1 MIDIRNLVKTYGKT
15 DAAVHALRGVDLQV
29 ASGEF
34 VAIIGPS
41 GSGKSTLLHLI
52 GGVDQPTSGSIVV
65 EDQELTQ
72 LSEKQLSLYRRRRI
86 GFVFQYYNL
95 VPVLTVEE
103 NIALPLMLDGLEP
116 DKIWFEELL
125 TRLNLQD
132 KRTSLPNQLSGGQ
145 QQRTAMAR
153 ALIHRPALVLADEPT
168 GNLDS
173 QNGREIMALLRDTVR
188 RVGQTLLLITHDAN
202 IAAQADRIM
211 VIEDGR
217 IRPMQLASNL
227 VRT

>member
-1 MIDIRNLVKTYGKT
+1 MAVIETQDLTKVYGKR
-15 DAAVHALRGVDLQV
+15 DAAVHALRGVDFKV
-29 ASGEF
+29 ESGEF
-34 VAIIGPS
+34 VAVIGPS
-41 GSGKSTLLHLI
+41 GSGKSTLLHLL
-52 GGVDQPTSGSIVV
+52 GGVDRPTGGSIKV
-65 EDQELTQ
+65 ENQELSK

-103 NIALPLMLDGLEP
+103 NIALPLMLDGLKP
-116 DKIWFEELL
+116 DQAWLDELL
-125 TRLNLQD
+125 TRLNLTE
-132 KRTSLPNQLSGGQ
+132 KRNSLPNQLSGGQ

-173 QNGREIMALLRDTVR
+173 HNGREIMALLKDTVR
-188 RVGQTLLLITHDAN
+188 RVGQTLVLITHDAN

-211 VIEDGR
+211 IIEDGL
-217 IRPMQLASNL
+217 IRPMQPVQQA
-227 VRT
+227 

>member
-1 MIDIRNLVKTYGKT
+1 MSIIKTQGLVKTYGKK
-15 DAAVHALRGVDLQV
+15 DAVVHALRGVDLEV
-29 ASGEF
+29 EAGEF
-34 VAIIGPS
+34 LAVIGPS
-41 GSGKSTLLHLI
+41 GSGKSTLLHLL
-52 GGVDQPTSGSIVV
+52 GGVDRATEGSILV
-65 EDQELTQ
+65 EDKEL
-72 LSEKQLSLYRRRRI
+72 SSFNEKQLSLYRRRRI

-103 NIALPLMLDGLEP
+103 NIALPLMLDGLKP
-116 DKIWFEELL
+116 DQEWLEELL

-132 KRTSLPNQLSGGQ
+132 KRHSLPNQLSGGQ

-188 RVGQTLLLITHDAN
+188 RVGQTLILITHDHN

-211 VIEDGR
+211 VIEDGL
-217 IRPMQLASNL
+217 IRPMSVAPRS
-227 VRT
+227 

>member
-1 MIDIRNLVKTYGKT
+1 MSIIKAQGLVKIYGKK
-15 DAAVHALRGVDLQV
+15 DAAVHALRGVDLEVQ
-29 ASGEF
+29 AGEF
-34 VAIIGPS
+34 LAIIGPS
-41 GSGKSTLLHLI
+41 GSGKSTLLHLL
-52 GGVDQPTSGSIVV
+52 GGVDKATKGSILV
-65 EDQELTQ
+65 ENKEL
-72 LSEKQLSLYRRRRI
+72 SSMNEKQLSLYRRRRI

-103 NIALPLMLDGLEP
+103 NIALPLMLDGLKP
-116 DKIWFEELL
+116 DSEWLEELL
-125 TRLNLQD
+125 SRLNLQD
-132 KRTSLPNQLSGGQ
+132 KRHSLPNQLSGGQ

-188 RVGQTLLLITHDAN
+188 RVGQTLVLITHDHN

-211 VIEDGR
+211 VIEDGL
-217 IRPMQLASNL
+217 IRPMPVASR
-227 VRT
+227 V

>member
-1 MIDIRNLVKTYGKT
+1 MSIIKTKGLVKTYGKK
-15 DAAVHALRGVDLQV
+15 DAAVHALRGVDLEVQ
-29 ASGEF
+29 SGEF
-34 VAIIGPS
+34 LAVIGPS
-41 GSGKSTLLHLI
+41 GSGKSTLLHLL
-52 GGVDQPTSGSIVV
+52 GGVDRATEGSILV
-65 EDQELTQ
+65 EDKEL
-72 LSEKQLSLYRRRRI
+72 SGFNEKQLSLYRRRRI

-103 NIALPLMLDGLEP
+103 NISLPLMLDGLKP
-116 DKIWFEELL
+116 DQEWLEELL

-132 KRTSLPNQLSGGQ
+132 KRHSLPNQLSGGQ

-188 RVGQTLLLITHDAN
+188 RVGQTLILITHDHN

-211 VIEDGR
+211 VIEDGL
-217 IRPMQLASNL
+217 IRPMS
-227 VRT
+227 VGSRV

>member
-1 MIDIRNLVKTYGKT
+1 MSIIRTQGLVKTYGKK
-15 DAAVHALRGVDLQV
+15 DAAVHALRGIDLEVQ
-29 ASGEF
+29 AGEF
-34 VAIIGPS
+34 LAVIGPS
-41 GSGKSTLLHLI
+41 GSGKSTLLHLL
-52 GGVDQPTSGSIVV
+52 GGVDRPTEGSIQV
-65 EDQELTQ
+65 EDKEL
-72 LSEKQLSLYRRRRI
+72 SSFNEKQLSLYRRRRI

-103 NIALPLMLDGLEP
+103 NIALPLMLDGLKP
-116 DKIWFEELL
+116 DKEWLEELL

-132 KRTSLPNQLSGGQ
+132 KRHSLPNQLSGGQ

-188 RVGQTLLLITHDAN
+188 RVGQTLILITHDHN

-211 VIEDGR
+211 VIEDGL
-217 IRPMQLASNL
+217 IRPMSVAP
-227 VRT
+227 RA

>member
-1 MIDIRNLVKTYGKT
+1 
-15 DAAVHALRGVDLQV
+15 
-29 ASGEF
+29 
-34 VAIIGPS
+34 
-41 GSGKSTLLHLI
+41 
-52 GGVDQPTSGSIVV
+52 
-65 EDQELTQ
+65 
-72 LSEKQLSLYRRRRI
+72 
-86 GFVFQYYNL
+86 
-95 VPVLTVEE
+95 
-103 NIALPLMLDGLEP
+103 LMLDGLEP

>member
-1 MIDIRNLVKTYGKT
+1 MSIIKTKGLVKTYGKK
-15 DAAVHALRGVDLQV
+15 DAAVHALRGVDLEVQ
-29 ASGEF
+29 SGEF
-34 VAIIGPS
+34 LAVIGPS
-41 GSGKSTLLHLI
+41 GSGKSTLLHLL
-52 GGVDQPTSGSIVV
+52 GGVDRATEGSILV
-65 EDQELTQ
+65 EDKEL
-72 LSEKQLSLYRRRRI
+72 SGFNEKQLSLYRRRRI

-103 NIALPLMLDGLEP
+103 NISLPLMLDGLKP
-116 DKIWFEELL
+116 DQEWLEELL

-132 KRTSLPNQLSGGQ
+132 KRHSLPNQLSGGQ

-188 RVGQTLLLITHDAN
+188 RVGQTLILITHDHN
-202 IAAQADRIM
+202 LAAQADRIM
-211 VIEDGR
+211 VIEDGL
-217 IRPMQLASNL
+217 IRPMS
-227 VRT
+227 VVSRV

>member
-1 MIDIRNLVKTYGKT
+1 MSIIKTQGLVKTYGKK
-15 DAAVHALRGVDLQV
+15 DAAVHALRGIDLEVQ
-29 ASGEF
+29 AGEF
-34 VAIIGPS
+34 LAVIGPS
-41 GSGKSTLLHLI
+41 GSGKSTLLHLL
-52 GGVDQPTSGSIVV
+52 GGVDRPTEGSIQV
-65 EDQELTQ
+65 EDKEL
-72 LSEKQLSLYRRRRI
+72 SSFNEKQLSLYRRRRI

-103 NIALPLMLDGLEP
+103 NIALPLMLDGLKP
-116 DKIWFEELL
+116 DKEWLEELL

-132 KRTSLPNQLSGGQ
+132 KRHSLPNQLSGGQ

-188 RVGQTLLLITHDAN
+188 RVGQTLILITHDHN

-211 VIEDGR
+211 VIEDGL
-217 IRPMQLASNL
+217 IRPMSVAP
-227 VRT
+227 RA

>member
-1 MIDIRNLVKTYGKT
+1 MSIIKTKGLVKTYGKK
-15 DAAVHALRGVDLQV
+15 DAAVHALRGVDLEVQ
-29 ASGEF
+29 SGEF
-34 VAIIGPS
+34 LAVIGPS
-41 GSGKSTLLHLI
+41 GSGKSTLLHLL
-52 GGVDQPTSGSIVV
+52 GGVDRATEGSILV
-65 EDQELTQ
+65 EDKEL
-72 LSEKQLSLYRRRRI
+72 SGFNEKQLSLYRRRRI

-103 NIALPLMLDGLEP
+103 NISLPLMLDGLKP
-116 DKIWFEELL
+116 DQEWLEELL

-132 KRTSLPNQLSGGQ
+132 KRHSLPNQLSGGQ

-188 RVGQTLLLITHDAN
+188 RVGQTLILITHDHN

-211 VIEDGR
+211 VIEDGL
-217 IRPMQLASNL
+217 IRPMS
-227 VRT
+227 VVSRV

>member
-1 MIDIRNLVKTYGKT
+1 MSIIKTQGLIKTYGKK
-15 DAAVHALRGVDLQV
+15 DAAVHALRGIDLEVQ
-29 ASGEF
+29 AGEF
-34 VAIIGPS
+34 LAVIGPS

-52 GGVDQPTSGSIVV
+52 GGVDRPTEGSILV
-65 EDQELTQ
+65 EDKELN
-72 LSEKQLSLYRRRRI
+72 SFNEKQMSLYRRRRV

-103 NIALPLMLDGLEP
+103 NISLPLMLDGLKP
-116 DKIWFEELL
+116 DREWLEELL

-132 KRTSLPNQLSGGQ
+132 KRQSLPNQLSGGQ

-188 RVGQTLLLITHDAN
+188 RVGQTLILITHDHN
-202 IAAQADRIM
+202 IAAQADRVM
-211 VIEDGR
+211 VIEDGL
-217 IRPMQLASNL
+217 IRPMSAAAG
-227 VRT
+227 V